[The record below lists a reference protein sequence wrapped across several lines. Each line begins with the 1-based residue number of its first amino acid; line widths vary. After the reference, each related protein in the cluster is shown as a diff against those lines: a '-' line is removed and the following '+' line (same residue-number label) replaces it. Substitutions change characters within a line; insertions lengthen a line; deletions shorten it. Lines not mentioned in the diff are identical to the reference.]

1 MWLKAQKPFPRPLLQ
16 KQPALLQVSHVA
28 QVFCPK
34 VTAAWAHTGAALAA
48 HGMLLQGAAS
58 ISLGRMGLVWG
69 IKLDK
74 WVRED
79 HSSVSANKVESP
91 TANSSTA

>member
-1 MWLKAQKPFPRPLLQ
+1 MGSNAGYRPFLLNTEPKLTRRGFCTWLKAQKPFPRPLLQ
-16 KQPALLQVSHVA
+16 KQLALLQVSHVA

-58 ISLGRMGLVWG
+58 ISLGRMGLV
-69 IKLDK
+69 
-74 WVRED
+74 
-79 HSSVSANKVESP
+79 
-91 TANSSTA
+91 